1 MIRRVWASA
10 GGAVAAAAASA
21 LCCAGP
27 LVAVAVG
34 ISGAGLASTFEPLRP
49 YFLGA
54 TALALGVGHWS
65 LRKEERD
72 ACEPGRPCA
81 DPRTRR
87 MMRWTVW
94 LATVVAATFA
104 TFPYWSRFVL

>member
-1 MIRRVWASA
+1 MIRRPFAAA
-10 GGAVAAAAASA
+10 GGAVAAALGSA

-27 LVAVAVG
+27 LVAVALG
-34 ISGAGLASTFEPLRP
+34 LSGAGLARTFEPLRP
-49 YFLGA
+49 YFVGA

-65 LRKEERD
+65 LRKEERN

-87 MMRWTVW
+87 VMRWTVW
-94 LATVVAATFA
+94 LATIFAAVFA
-104 TFPYWSRFVL
+104 TFPYWSRFV